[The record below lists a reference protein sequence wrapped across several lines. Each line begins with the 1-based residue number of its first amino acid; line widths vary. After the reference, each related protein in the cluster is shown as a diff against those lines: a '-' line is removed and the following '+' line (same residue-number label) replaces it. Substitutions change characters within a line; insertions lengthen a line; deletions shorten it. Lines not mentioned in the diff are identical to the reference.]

1 MHESVGVICLSEIKI
16 GMAFPPPY
24 NLVTRSKLRQ
34 MVCTKVLYGITL
46 KQKEALKDGLIDDTY
61 KNRSDLES
69 KLAAFA
75 KRYAN
80 FGEQRVAIKMNKQ
93 I

>member
-1 MHESVGVICLSEIKI
+1 MPKLWIFDGNAIAGGYILGLCHDYRIMHESVGVICLSEIKI
-16 GMAFPPPY
+16 GMAFPYPY

-61 KNRSDLES
+61 KDRADL
-69 KLAAFA
+69 
-75 KRYAN
+75 
-80 FGEQRVAIKMNKQ
+80 
-93 I
+93 